1 MSLVLI
7 AGIFWLAF
15 ANGANDNFKGV
26 ATLWGTGRYEYRRL
40 LIFATICALAGSA
53 FAIYVSAGLVK
64 VFSGGQFLS
73 TAASLNPSFPAAVAL
88 GTAGTVLL
96 ATWIGVPISTTHA
109 LTGALLG
116 AGAVSGGMAQVK
128 WAAAASSIAL
138 PLLVSP
144 FLAVVLT
151 LAVFPLISRWLASR
165 NCICVTEQEPAIM
178 AAAAGAGAAGLSSR
192 VGGSTPAILVGSEQE
207 CADTAQTPVST
218 LEESIHWT
226 SAGAICLSRTM
237 NDTPKIAALVLTA
250 KLAGPASSFLMVGVV
265 MAIGGLIA
273 AKSVARTMAQ
283 KVTKIDPVGGMSAN
297 LVAALLVAVASRFGV
312 PVSTTHVTMGGIFGV
327 GLQRREQTN
336 WKMVTQIVLAW
347 IVTMPLGLLCGSAA
361 QFALSA
367 GH

>member
-7 AGIFWLAF
+7 AGIFLLAF

-26 ATLWGTGRYEYRRL
+26 ATLWGTGRYGYRKL

-73 TAASLNPSFPAAVAL
+73 SAASLNPVFPTAVGLGAAA
-88 GTAGTVLL
+88 TVLL
-96 ATWIGVPISTTHA
+96 ATWLGAPISTTHA

-116 AGAVSGGMAQVK
+116 AGAVSGGIAQVK
-128 WAAAASSIAL
+128 WATAASSIAL

-144 FLAVVLT
+144 LLAVALT
-151 LAVFPLISRWLASR
+151 LGVFPLISRWLASR
-165 NCICVTEQEPAIM
+165 NCICVTEPEPAM
-178 AAAAGAGAAGLSSR
+178 LATAAAAGVAMNS
-192 VGGSTPAILVGSEQE
+192 GGGVPAIRLGAESECE
-207 CADTAQTPVST
+207 QTGETTVST

-226 SAGAICLSRTM
+226 SAGAICFSRTM

-250 KLAGPASSFLMVGVV
+250 RLAGPTGGFLMVGAL
-265 MAIGGLIA
+265 MAVGGLVA
-273 AKSVARTMAQ
+273 AKSVARTMSQ
-283 KVTKIDPVGGMSAN
+283 KVTKIDPIGGMSAN
-297 LVAALLVAVASRFGV
+297 LVAALLVGVASRFGV

-327 GLQRREQTN
+327 GLRRREQTN

-347 IVTMPLGLLCGSAA
+347 LITMPIGLICGSAA

-367 GH
+367 AR